1 MKYKILKIQSASG
14 GQRCRNKPWTVTVNR
29 ERTTENG
36 QRNCVF
42 YILFLIFGFI
52 GGSASA
58 KPKKSALGGLKPR
71 E

>member
-1 MKYKILKIQSASG
+1 MKYKILKIQT
-14 GQRCRNKPWTVTVNR
+14 QRCRNKPWTVTVNR

-52 GGSASA
+52 
-58 KPKKSALGGLKPR
+58 

>member
-1 MKYKILKIQSASG
+1 MKYKILKIQT
-14 GQRCRNKPWTVTVNR
+14 QRCRNKRKRLNIFKFFI
-29 ERTTENG
+29 
-36 QRNCVF
+36 CVF

-58 KPKKSALGGLKPR
+58 KPKKDFYLKPR